1 MVHVNRAQIY
11 RLNRFREALPEDV
24 FYGWAPAD
32 GSPVGPDQYW
42 LRRPDGRTALVP
54 FVKAIVPEVDVA
66 GGRVV
71 LAPPEGLFDL

>member
-1 MVHVNRAQIY
+1 MVRVDH
-11 RLNRFREALPEDV
+11 
-24 FYGWAPAD
+24 APASD
-32 GSPVGPDQYW
+32 LLV
-42 LRRPDGRTALVP
+42 LHRPDGRTALVP